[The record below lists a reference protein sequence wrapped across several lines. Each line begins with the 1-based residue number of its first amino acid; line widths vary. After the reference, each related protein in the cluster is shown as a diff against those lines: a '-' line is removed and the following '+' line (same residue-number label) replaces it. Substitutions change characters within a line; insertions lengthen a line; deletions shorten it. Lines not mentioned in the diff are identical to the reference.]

1 MMRARAAVLM
11 LSLLGAMGCEDQ
23 AVPTF
28 PQDVADF
35 TEMRALWDAQ
45 GIDDY
50 DIDLGIGS
58 EIAIETTLR
67 FEVRGSVTTRV
78 YDLVAGWRAPT
89 ANELKLSI
97 DSLYARMAVADA
109 DPEANVVTRFDT
121 RTGLLTFS
129 SVDRPTLVNDAYWYT
144 IRRFK
149 RR

>member
-1 MMRARAAVLM
+1 MLQARTV
-11 LSLLGAMGCEDQ
+11 LGALCLVAAMACENPS
-23 AVPTF
+23 VPTI

-35 TEMRALWDAQ
+35 TEMRDLWDAQ

-50 DIDLGIGS
+50 DIDLSIGS

-78 YDLVAGWRAPT
+78 FDLVDGWRAPN

-97 DSLYARMAVADA
+97 DSLYARMVVADA
-109 DPEANVVTRFDT
+109 NPNLNVATRFDT
-121 RTGLLTFS
+121 RTGLLTYAG
-129 SVDRPTLVNDAYWYT
+129 VDNPLVINDAYWYT
-144 IRRFK
+144 VRKFK